1 MSASRRYVIIGSGAL
16 GGYYGARLH
25 HGGADVGFLLNSDF
39 EHVAANGL
47 VVESVDGDFSI
58 AQPRIYSGAHDIEP
72 ADIAVVAL
80 KTTHNH
86 LLAELLPAAV
96 RPGGIVLVMQN
107 GLFMED
113 AAAAAAPGREILGGM
128 AFLCSNK
135 IGPGHIRHLDYGGVR
150 LGHYTAD
157 GSPSGVTEI
166 MQAIAGDFE
175 RAGIRADLEEDL
187 LTARWKKLL
196 WNIPYNG
203 MCVVHDTTTDVLMN
217 DPELRGRCRAIMEEV
232 QAVAAACGREIPTR
246 FLDTMMSSTDAM
258 ASYKPSMLLDFRG
271 GRPLE
276 LGAIYANPLRVAYE
290 KDVSC
295 PLVRELYERLRELD
309 RPH

>member
-113 AAAAAAPGREILGGM
+113 AAAAAAP
-128 AFLCSNK
+128 
-135 IGPGHIRHLDYGGVR
+135 
-150 LGHYTAD
+150 
-157 GSPSGVTEI
+157 
-166 MQAIAGDFE
+166 
-175 RAGIRADLEEDL
+175 
-187 LTARWKKLL
+187 
-196 WNIPYNG
+196 
-203 MCVVHDTTTDVLMN
+203 
-217 DPELRGRCRAIMEEV
+217 
-232 QAVAAACGREIPTR
+232 AVADPAAP
-246 FLDTMMSSTDAM
+246 APP
-258 ASYKPSMLLDFRG
+258 AQ
-271 GRPLE
+271 
-276 LGAIYANPLRVAYE
+276 
-290 KDVSC
+290 
-295 PLVRELYERLRELD
+295 RLRECAVLVIRHAGAVELMDTYKLMEGALQVDGHLVISIAEILLRLLQAESGGLRPLPPLGD
-309 RPH
+309 RGKLRERCDTKMCGPTKTDAHRTLCCPSSR